1 MVDGRVGR
9 AWWDEVKSGFGV
21 RSDEA
26 GAGTGVVVV
35 VSLLLEAGC
44 WKVGLEVSLSARAF
58 CFGTHCRGN
67 SSKQEQV
74 GRHWL
79 ASHVKYLHDTFGTN
93 ITLKL

>member
-1 MVDGRVGR
+1 M
-9 AWWDEVKSGFGV
+9 KSGFVV

-35 VSLLLEAGC
+35 VSLLLEAGAGC

-67 SSKQEQV
+67 SSHRE
-74 GRHWL
+74 GASWASL
-79 ASHVKYLHDTFGTN
+79 AGEPREKATEYIYFLETN
-93 ITLKL
+93 NTLR

>member
-1 MVDGRVGR
+1 M
-9 AWWDEVKSGFGV
+9 KSGFAV

-35 VSLLLEAGC
+35 VSLLLEAGAGC

-67 SSKQEQV
+67 TSKQEQL

-79 ASHVKYLHDTFGTN
+79 RSHVKYLHHTFETNDT
-93 ITLKL
+93 LM